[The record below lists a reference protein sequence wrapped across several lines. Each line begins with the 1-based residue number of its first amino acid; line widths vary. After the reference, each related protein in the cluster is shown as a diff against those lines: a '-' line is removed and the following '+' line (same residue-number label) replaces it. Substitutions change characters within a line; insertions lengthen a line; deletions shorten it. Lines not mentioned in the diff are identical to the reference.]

1 MTRFFTSLLL
11 LVGIAILGADQP
23 DNGIYLRIREETAQS
38 AMSQDGQKIYL
49 GKKQELKILKSEL
62 SSENNAND
70 RFLLELTLPYNE
82 NLKPASYILIVTGVA
97 YAQSESA
104 ELYNKEMS
112 LIRFR
117 FSGNENA
124 KQVSEYL
131 KTPVVYRM
139 HPQYNLRVLF
149 IPSKQEFSVRE
160 EVTATLQIANVGT
173 NSIAFMKG
181 GRNRAARDNQ
191 YIFSAHLNFRQV
203 NDIGSSFDFGGA
215 CVSLVLKPGGVFE
228 DKISLSKWFAFDKA
242 GIYEIH
248 GSYYLAFTDPGSKSC
263 KTIWEDYV
271 SSDFTVHIIE

>member
-1 MTRFFTSLLL
+1 MKRFFTSLLL

-70 RFLLELTLPYNE
+70 RFLLELTIPYDE
-82 NLKPASYILIVTGVA
+82 NLEPGSYILIVGGTA
-97 YAQSESA
+97 YGQSGA
-104 ELYNKEMS
+104 AWDKKTS
-112 LIRFR
+112 LLSFK
-117 FSGNENA
+117 FFGNENA
-124 KQVSEYL
+124 KLVSEYL
-131 KTPVVYRM
+131 KTPVTYRM
-139 HPQYNLRVLF
+139 HPQYSLRVLF
-149 IPSKQEFSVRE
+149 IPSKQKFNIGE

-173 NSIAFMKG
+173 KILAFRKG

-191 YIFSAHLNFRQV
+191 YVFSAYLNSRQV
-203 NDIGSSFDFGGA
+203 KDIGSSFNFGGA
-215 CVSLVLKPGGVFE
+215 FGSRVLNPGEVFE

-242 GIYEIH
+242 GIYVIH
-248 GSYYLAFTDPGSKSC
+248 GSYYLAFTDPGAKSC

-271 SSDFTVHIIE
+271 SADFTVHIIE

>member
-11 LVGIAILGADQP
+11 LVSVAILGADQP

-38 AMSQDGQKIYL
+38 VMSQDGQKIYL
-49 GKKQELKILKSEL
+49 GKKQELTILKSEL
-62 SSENNAND
+62 LSENNAND
-70 RFLLELTLPYNE
+70 SFLLELTLPYDE
-82 NLKPASYILIVTGVA
+82 NLKPDSYIVIVAGAA

-139 HPQYNLRVLF
+139 HPQYSLRVLF
-149 IPSKQEFSVRE
+149 IPSKQKFNIGE

-173 NSIAFMKG
+173 KILAFRKG

-191 YIFSAHLNFRQV
+191 YIFSAYLNSRQV
-203 NDIGSSFDFGGA
+203 KDIGSSFDFGGA
-215 CVSLVLKPGGVFE
+215 SGSRVLKPGGVFE

-242 GIYEIH
+242 GIYVIH
-248 GSYYLAFTDPGSKSC
+248 GSYYLAFTDPGAKSC

-271 SSDFTVHIIE
+271 SADFTVHIIE